1 MATWLLINL
10 HSKRALVSWG
20 DVRAT
25 TLRDSRTSSH
35 YTAYPVA
42 TSMERASSLEE
53 IGELMPMV
61 PKPAQIN
68 ISPVSVMQ
76 HAAPKAQDGRGPPSL
91 SSPSPVPP
99 SVADLFEQHVLAQL
113 MELAQAELRKQQ
125 PPQQPQQPIDAEA
138 LVPPKKRKHTEV
150 S

>member
-1 MATWLLINL
+1 
-10 HSKRALVSWG
+10 
-20 DVRAT
+20 
-25 TLRDSRTSSH
+25 
-35 YTAYPVA
+35 
-42 TSMERASSLEE
+42 MERASSLEE

-76 HAAPKAQDGRGPPSL
+76 HAAPKDGRDPPSL

>member
-1 MATWLLINL
+1 
-10 HSKRALVSWG
+10 
-20 DVRAT
+20 
-25 TLRDSRTSSH
+25 
-35 YTAYPVA
+35 
-42 TSMERASSLEE
+42 MERASSLEE

-76 HAAPKAQDGRGPPSL
+76 HAAPKAQDGRDPPSL